1 MKQKAFSFHLSNEG
15 QAFGKAKYLEAVE
28 EVLDQIGSLTG
39 RTNKEQVTSVL
50 KAVVAISRASNGGAL
65 TNRAR
70 KEELKDLVT
79 AYNQDKTIHINR
91 LRDLENQLY
100 QLEFQQTFHQE
111 EGPML
116 SVLI

>member
-1 MKQKAFSFHLSNEG
+1 M
-15 QAFGKAKYLEAVE
+15 EAVQ

-39 RTNKEQVTSVL
+39 RVNKEQLTSVL

-79 AYNQDKTIHINR
+79 AYNQDKTIHIQLPQR
-91 LRDLENQLY
+91 LGKSALSAEFSTNLPPRRRPHALLAPGLY
-100 QLEFQQTFHQE
+100 QGLCSR
-111 EGPML
+111 L
-116 SVLI
+116 SGAKNPRKSL